1 MFRHIFVPLD
11 GSHLSEAALPAAV
24 GLGIQLG
31 AEVTLFHVIERNA
44 PKSIHGEHHLTDER
58 EAELYLQDIAE
69 RFFTPEGI
77 TVHCHV
83 HTEEVTQVARSI
95 VQHAMEFA
103 PDLII
108 MCAHGEGGLH
118 KLIVGNIA
126 QQVIG
131 MGKTPVLL
139 VQPDRQEPECPLD
152 FSRLLLAVD
161 NNPEHGSCLDLMR
174 ELAQRLNSQLH
185 LLTVVPTWE
194 TLPGRRGAIGRLL
207 PGATRAALEL
217 DAEEALRELD
227 QCAADLRAAKIVVES
242 RVLRGDPAPRI
253 VQLADQLKAGVI
265 VLGTHGKTGMDAF
278 WSGSVAP
285 RVATLTRIPLLLIP
299 ARH

>member
-1 MFRHIFVPLD
+1 VFRHLFVPLD
-11 GSHLSEAALPAAV
+11 GSHLAEAALPAAV
-24 GLGIQLG
+24 RLGLQLD

-44 PKSIHGEHHLTDER
+44 PKNIHGEHHITDEG
-58 EAELYLQDIAE
+58 EAEVYLQNIAGK
-69 RFFTPEGI
+69 FFSSEGI

-83 HTEEVTQVARSI
+83 HSEEVTQVARSI
-95 VQHAMEFA
+95 VQHALEFA

-108 MCAHGEGGLH
+108 LCAHGEGGWRELM
-118 KLIVGNIA
+118 VGSIA

-139 VQPDRQEPECPLD
+139 VQPGREEPGAPVD
-152 FSRLLLAVD
+152 FGRMLLAVD
-161 NNPEHGSCLDLMR
+161 NNPEHGSCVDLMR
-174 ELAQRLNSQLH
+174 DLALRLNSELH

-207 PGATRAALEL
+207 PGATRAALDL
-217 DAEEALRELD
+217 DEEEARQELAK
-227 QCAADLRAAKIVVES
+227 CAADLRASQIVVES

-253 VQLADQLKAGVI
+253 VQAAQQLKAGVI
-265 VLGTHGKTGMDAF
+265 VLGTHGKVGMDAY

-299 ARH
+299 VGH